1 VSQAA
6 ARSLRRPAGSA
17 LTLLACAVLAACASG
32 PKGTPDDE
40 PTIASL
46 AGRKAEVVADAG
58 VKSNEQ
64 VAMDAYRKFL
74 ETAPKTQQAPQR
86 AQAQRRLGDLE
97 MDLTDSRIAE
107 GKGGVTATG
116 APDYKAA
123 IARYQNYLL
132 TYPKDPGNDRV
143 LYQLARAQEQ
153 SGELEPAL
161 KTLDRLVA
169 EYPNTV
175 HREEAQFRRG
185 ELLFTA
191 RDYPRAERAYATV
204 LAGAKDPAAAG
215 AFKER
220 SLYMQGWSIFKQGRL
235 DEALKSFFAVL
246 DLTVANIPESEL
258 GDGSIE
264 AIPGLSRG
272 DRELVED
279 TFRVASLSL
288 ANMQGAESIPA
299 YIDSDARR
307 SYEFR
312 VYQQLGELYV
322 KQERVKDAADTYA
335 AFARRHPLHAQAPVL
350 QTRVIEIYEKNGFG
364 NLALDAKRDYVSR
377 YGVDSEFRRANP
389 AGWERAQPLVKTH
402 LAELARHHHSL
413 AQKNK
418 TSADYQEA
426 VRWYRL
432 YLKSFPTDVEAP
444 ANNFLLAELLREDKR
459 FADAAIEYEK
469 TAYDYPNHAKSAD
482 AGYAALLSYA
492 GQEPSASAEGKL
504 ALQRS
509 SVESAQRFAAA
520 FPADPRTGAVL
531 TNAAEKLYAIGDGK
545 QAAVLAQQ
553 VLAPGSKA
561 EPAQRRVANT
571 VLAHT
576 AFERGD
582 FAEAEKS
589 YADVLALMPA
599 GDAKRNEL
607 VERQAAAIYK
617 QGEQARAA
625 GDAKAA
631 VGHFNRVAA
640 VAPQSTIRAN
650 AQYDAAAALIG
661 LKDWDGAAKSLE
673 DFRTRFP
680 KHPLTDEVSGKLA
693 LAYLEQE
700 RWGPAAAEFE
710 RLSEQKRD
718 PKLAREALWQAA
730 GLHEKQA
737 KANPSSAGV
746 SRAAAAKTYE
756 RYLRQYPEPFENA
769 MEARFRLATLAKEDG
784 NAAREATLMRDIYN
798 ADRAAGAQR
807 SARTRYLGAT
817 AALAMAA
824 PAEAEY
830 RKVALVEPLA
840 KQLKLKKAKMED
852 VLKAYAVAADYGVAD
867 VVTATTH
874 QTAVLY
880 QDFGRAMLKSERP
893 KKLNKAELE
902 QYNLL
907 LEEQADPFLEKAVE
921 LHEVNAKRA
930 AQGVYDDWVK
940 KSFKALAELR
950 PVRYG
955 KSERVEGAIDAI
967 R

>member
-1 VSQAA
+1 MTRFATW
-6 ARSLRRPAGSA
+6 P
-17 LTLLACAVLAACASG
+17 LTLVACAVLAACGSK
-32 PKGTPDDE
+32 PRGTPDDE

-46 AGRKAEVVADAG
+46 AGRKVEVAQDAG
-58 VKSNEQ
+58 VKSSEQ
-64 VAMDAYRKFL
+64 AAMDAYRKFL
-74 ETAPKTQQAPQR
+74 DTAPKTQQAPQR

-97 MDLTDSRIAE
+97 MDLTDSRIAD

-116 APDYKAA
+116 APDYRAA
-123 IARYQNYLL
+123 IARYQAYLL

-169 EYPNTV
+169 EYPKTV
-175 HREEAQFRRG
+175 HREEAHFRRG

-191 RDYPRAERAYATV
+191 KDYPRAEKAYATV
-204 LAGAKDPAAAG
+204 LASEQSGNY
-215 AFKER
+215 KER

-258 GDGSIE
+258 GDGSLE
-264 AIPGLSRG
+264 AIPNLSRG

-288 ANMQGAESIPA
+288 ANLQGAESIPA
-299 YIDSDARR
+299 YMDSEARK

-322 KQERVKDAADTYA
+322 KQERVKDAADAYA
-335 AFARRHPLHAQAPVL
+335 AFARKHPLHAQAPVL

-377 YGVDSEFRRANP
+377 YGIDSEFRRANP
-389 AGWERAQPLVKTH
+389 SGWERAQPLVKTH
-402 LAELARHHHSL
+402 LAELAQHHHAL

-444 ANNFLLAELLREDKR
+444 ANNFLLAELLREDNR

-492 GQEPSASAEGKL
+492 GQEKKTSGAEQQKV
-504 ALQRS
+504 QRE
-509 SVESAQRFAAA
+509 SVESAQRFAVA
-520 FPADPRTGAVL
+520 FPTDPRTGSVL

-553 VLAPGSKA
+553 VLSPGVKA
-561 EPAQRRVANT
+561 EPAQRRVAST

-589 YADVLALMPA
+589 YGDVLALLPA
-599 GDAKRNEL
+599 NDAKRNEL
-607 VERQAAAIYK
+607 VERQAASIYK
-617 QGEQARAA
+617 QGEKAREA
-625 GDAKAA
+625 GDARAA
-631 VGHFNRVAA
+631 VGHFNRVAT

-673 DFRTRFP
+673 DFRARYP
-680 KHPLTDEVSGKLA
+680 KHPLADEVSGKLA
-693 LAYLEQE
+693 VAYLEQE

-710 RLSEQKRD
+710 KLADQKRD
-718 PKLAREALWQAA
+718 PKLAREALWQAG

-737 KANPSSAGV
+737 VANPGSAGV

-756 RYLRQYPEPFENA
+756 RYLKQYPEPFENA
-769 MEARFRLATLAKEDG
+769 MEARYKLATLAKADG
-784 NAAREATLMRDIYN
+784 NATREAALMKDIYN
-798 ADRAAGAQR
+798 ADRAAGGQR
-807 SARTRYLGAT
+807 TARTRYLGAT

-840 KQLKLKKAKMED
+840 RQLKLKKTKMED

-874 QTAVLY
+874 QTALLY

-930 AQGVYDDWVK
+930 SQGVYDDWVK

>member
-1 VSQAA
+1 MSPHLAKT
-6 ARSLRRPAGSA
+6 A
-17 LTLLACAVLAACASG
+17 LTLVACAVMAACASKRG
-32 PKGTPDDE
+32 PVESPDNE

-46 AGRKAEVVADAG
+46 AGRKVDVAADRG
-58 VKSNEQ
+58 VQSNEQ
-64 VAMDAYRKFL
+64 AAMDAYRKFL
-74 ETAPKTQQAPQR
+74 ETSPNKQEAPQR

-107 GKGGVTATG
+107 GKGGLTASG

-123 IARYQNYLL
+123 VTRYQAYLQ

-153 SGELEPAL
+153 SGELDAAL

-169 EYPNTV
+169 EYPQTV

-191 RDYPRAERAYATV
+191 KDYPRAEKAYATV
-204 LAGAKDPAAAG
+204 LASGNAG
-215 AFKER
+215 AYKER
-220 SLYMQGWSIFKQGRL
+220 SLYMQGWSLFKQARL
-235 DEALKSFFAVL
+235 DEALKSFFGVL

-264 AIPGLSRG
+264 AIPNLSRG

-288 ANMQGAESIPA
+288 ANLQGAESIPA

-335 AFARRHPLHAQAPVL
+335 AFARKHPLHAQAPVL

-377 YGVDSEFRRANP
+377 YGIDSEFRRANP
-389 AGWERAQPLVKTH
+389 GGWERAQPLVKTH

-418 TSADYQEA
+418 TTSDYQEA

-432 YLKSFPTDVEAP
+432 YLKSFPTDADAP

-459 FADAAIEYEK
+459 FADAAVEYEK

-492 GQEPSASAEGKL
+492 GQESAAGTDK
-504 ALQRS
+504 AAVQRA

-520 FPADPRTGAVL
+520 FPSDARTGAVL

-545 QAAVLAQQ
+545 QAAVLAQM

-589 YADVLALMPA
+589 YGDVLALVPA
-599 GDAKRNEL
+599 TDPKRNEL

-617 QGEQARAA
+617 QGEKAREA

-631 VGHFNRVAA
+631 VGHFNRVAT

-650 AQYDAAAALIG
+650 AQYDAAAAMIG
-661 LKDWDGAAKSLE
+661 MKDWDGAAKSLE
-673 DFRTRFP
+673 DFRARYP
-680 KHPLTDEVSGKLA
+680 KHPLSDEVSGKLA
-693 LAYLEQE
+693 VAYLEQE
-700 RWGPAAAEFE
+700 RWGLAAAEFE
-710 RLSEQKRD
+710 KLADQKRD
-718 PKLAREALWQAA
+718 PKLAREALLQAG
-730 GLHEKQA
+730 GLYEKQA
-737 KANPSSAGV
+737 KANPSTAGV
-746 SRAAAAKTYE
+746 SRAAATKTYE
-756 RYLRQYPEPFENA
+756 RYLKQYPEPFEPA
-769 MEARFRLATLAKEDG
+769 LEARYKLATLAKADG
-784 NAAREATLMRDIYN
+784 NAVREATLMRDIYN
-798 ADRAAGAQR
+798 ADRAAGGQR
-807 SARTRYLGAT
+807 TARTRYLGAT

-840 KQLKLKKAKMED
+840 RQLKLKKTKMED

-867 VVTATTH
+867 VLTATTH
-874 QTAVLY
+874 QTALLY
-880 QDFGRAMLKSERP
+880 QDFGKAMLTSQRP

-902 QYNLL
+902 QYNLM

-930 AQGVYDDWVK
+930 SQGVYDEWVK

-955 KSERVEGAIDAI
+955 KAERVEGAIDAI